1 MTVPAPHRVCSPAA
15 DASPATG
22 RARLRLP
29 LAAIAVGAVAMI
41 GGGPL
46 PTPTAGATPGLPA
59 PLASPLP
66 SLPGGFPALPFPG
79 GAADRDASDGPRFT
93 LSARDGL
100 NDDSVLTITGAGYA
114 PGENIYVTQTI
125 EKPASGYPQTYGEA
139 VKVSVDDAGAFTT
152 ELPVDVTFGDVD
164 CRTTQC
170 YVATFTAFPKLAD
183 RSQDVWEPIHFDGA
197 ATPVAPAESS
207 PAGSP
212 AAPTR
217 PGAPAATAPSPST
230 GGTPAA
236 TASAHGPSVTLSTN
250 QIAASGVTS
259 ITVTGTGFATTGPG
273 IYVGVA
279 EKAKFSHT
287 DASAFGAVNYV
298 KTSEM
303 GADGS
308 FTTIVDVEP
317 VFAAGNCIDNA
328 CALFTF
334 AAHGSSDRSQDT
346 VTDLVVGG
354 TAEEKAAASAAAPAT
369 TGTGGK
375 AGSKPVGSKSTPG
388 TGSGQPPGLGTG
400 TGTDEAGDDAATT
413 AEATLAASGSP
424 MATLS
429 AGLIGAVTGAALFG
443 AGMLLG
449 RRTRRTDSDG

>member
-1 MTVPAPHRVCSPAA
+1 MTVPAPQRVCSPAT
-15 DASPATG
+15 DARPTTG
-22 RARLRLP
+22 RRRLRLP
-29 LAAIAVGAVAMI
+29 LAAIAVGAVALT

-46 PTPTAGATPGLPA
+46 PTPTVGATPGVPA
-59 PLASPLP
+59 SLAPPLP
-66 SLPGGFPALPFPG
+66 SLPGGFPSLPFPG
-79 GAADRDASDGPRFT
+79 GAADRDAADGPRFT

-100 NDDSVLTITGAGYA
+100 DDDSVLAITGAGYA

-197 ATPVAPAESS
+197 AAPAESTQ
-207 PAGSP
+207 AGSP

-279 EKAKFSHT
+279 EKARFSHT

-328 CALFTF
+328 CAMFTF

-346 VTDLVVGG
+346 VTDLVVGS
-354 TAEEKAAASAAAPAT
+354 TVEEKAAASTAAPAT

-375 AGSKPVGSKSTPG
+375 SGSKPVGSKSTPG

-400 TGTDEAGDDAATT
+400 TGADEAGDDAATT

-449 RRTRRTDSDG
+449 RRTRRTDSEG

>member
-1 MTVPAPHRVCSPAA
+1 MTVPAPHRACSPAT
-15 DASPATG
+15 DARPTAG
-22 RARLRLP
+22 RRHLRLP
-29 LAAIAVGAVAMI
+29 LAAIAVGAVVMI

-46 PTPTAGATPGLPA
+46 PTPTAGATPGLPTS
-59 PLASPLP
+59 LASPLP

-100 NDDSVLTITGAGYA
+100 DDDSVLTITGAGYA

-197 ATPVAPAESS
+197 ATPAAPAESS

-230 GGTPAA
+230 GGAPAA

-317 VFAAGNCIDNA
+317 VFAVGNCIDNA
-328 CALFTF
+328 CAMFTF

-346 VTDLVVGG
+346 VTDLVVVGG

-369 TGTGGK
+369 TATGGK

-388 TGSGQPPGLGTG
+388 TGTG
-400 TGTDEAGDDAATT
+400 ADEAGDDAATT

-449 RRTRRTDSDG
+449 RRTRRTDTDG